1 MFSQGSID
9 QMSVEELAKT
19 IRSLTYSLENQLDD
33 PADAIDYCY
42 AISNLASSLQERLEA
57 VLEDDA

>member
-9 QMSVEELAKT
+9 EMSVEELAKT
-19 IRSLTYSLENQLDD
+19 IRSMTYSLENRLDD
-33 PADAIDYCY
+33 PQDAIHYCY
-42 AISNLASSLQERLEA
+42 DVINLAHSLHKRLEA